1 MQEQKLKRNLIIFT
15 VLSVVIIFGMVIGL
29 IFQYAYFWSLKSKQD
44 ELNKTLEELQR
55 QHSLYQTEY
64 EYKSS
69 EDFIEDYAREVLG
82 WGKEGS
88 TYYK

>member
-15 VLSVVIIFGMVIGL
+15 VLSVVIIFAMVIGL
-29 IFQYAYFWSLKSKQD
+29 IFQYAYFWSLKNKQD
-44 ELNKTLEELQR
+44 ALNKTLEELKT
-55 QHSLYQTEY
+55 QHSLYQSEY

-69 EDFIEDYAREVLG
+69 EEFVEDYAREVLG

-88 TYYK
+88 TYYN